1 MGSLAEALTACP
13 IDLRAVDRAMLEL
26 CELPDDAT
34 RAALVEARRA
44 VRFNGNLTVWDYQ
57 QAILR
62 LSKSLLGLSPK
73 VRRVCLEHV
82 AANAPR

>member
-1 MGSLAEALTACP
+1 MGSLAEALITVP
-13 IDLRAVDRAMLEL
+13 IDLRAVDQAMLEL

-44 VRFNGNLTVWDYQ
+44 VRFNGNLVVWDYQ
-57 QAILR
+57 QSTLALT
-62 LSKSLLGLSPK
+62 KSLLALSLP